1 MKTKSGITVRQWAEK
16 IRGNDRTMQFV
27 RFGVNG
33 VFVTA
38 IQYGVYILLQQ
49 YVSVNVAYTAG
60 YLVSFAVNFL
70 MTSYFTFQSRPSL
83 RRFAGFCGSHA
94 VNYAVQIG
102 LLNLFIALGMSHAS
116 APVPAI
122 LGAVAVQFT
131 ILRHVYTKVK

>member
-1 MKTKSGITVRQWAEK
+1 MKTEGGNTVRRWAEK
-16 IRGNDRTMQFV
+16 ICGDGRTMQFV
-27 RFGVNG
+27 RFGLNG

-38 IQYGVYILLQQ
+38 IQYGVYLFLQQ

-83 RRFAGFCGSHA
+83 RRFAGFCCSHA

-102 LLNLFIALGMSHAS
+102 LLNLFLALGMSHAA

-131 ILRHVYTKVK
+131 LLRHIYTKVK